1 MAHQKHRRAV
11 ARDEGQWVGLFDERC
26 EPIMDCPPLLPPMSA
41 PASRNTPSSFRG
53 LFSVRGE
60 DGQVHDI
67 VGELASGGG
76 VVDAQGQWVRVPQR
90 SRFIVVERAGGQRY
104 TYRVSHVVD
113 SGDWETSTSMEV
125 HGADLLA
132 ELNRHVAWSGP
143 TTVTGNFTT
152 FTRDW
157 AGPENVG
164 VQFTKPRDLQD
175 FKMVTVADGATLGG
189 GEGDTAESTIRE
201 LIERSLGT
209 SWRASGIPGVVEDP
223 PIVVDPA
230 GSGLPSPR
238 VLIRPADDRL
248 LDTVVPDAEAAGVK
262 ITARL
267 WLPGDPVVP
276 GLVLAGPKIV
286 VRVEQMAEVA

>member
-1 MAHQKHRRAV
+1 M
-11 ARDEGQWVGLFDERC
+11 GLFDERC
-26 EPIMDCPPLLPPMSA
+26 EPIMDCPPLLPPMAA
-41 PASRNTPSSFRG
+41 PSRRNTPASFQG
-53 LFSVRGE
+53 LFAVRDVDSG
-60 DGQVHDI
+60 VHAMVD
-67 VGELASGGG
+67 ELASGGHG
-76 VVDAQGQWVRVPQR
+76 VDGEGRLVRVPNR
-90 SRFIVVERAGGQRY
+90 TRFVVVERPGQRLAF
-104 TYRVSHVVD
+104 RVSHVVD
-113 SGDWETSTSMEV
+113 SGDWEVSESMEV

-143 TTVTGNFTT
+143 TTVTGKFTT

-189 GEGDTAESTIRE
+189 GEGETAESTIRG
-201 LIERSLGT
+201 LIERSLET

-230 GSGLPSPR
+230 GSGLRSPR
-238 VLIRPADDRL
+238 VLIRPADGKL
-248 LDTVVPDAEAAGVK
+248 LDTVVPDADAAGVR
-262 ITARL
+262 IAARL
-267 WLPGDPVVP
+267 WLPGDPTVP
-276 GLVLAGPKIV
+276 GLSLSGPKIV